1 MPWFITAICSKE
13 TMKRITE
20 NSRFIPNKSHTF
32 GFYNYYNEAY
42 QAVKENR
49 CDIHECLYDYLIVE
63 YIEPGIH
70 PDVHSKE
77 WWQWDT
83 KTNSDWKLDDYDFME
98 FKTEINGVR
107 IYKFII

>member
-13 TMKRITE
+13 TVNRITE
-20 NSRFIPNKSHTF
+20 NSRFRPNKSHTF

-49 CDIHECLYDYLIVE
+49 CDMAECLYDYIIME
-63 YIEPGIH
+63 YMEPGIH
-70 PDVHSKE
+70 PDVHVKE

-83 KTNSDWKLDDYDFME
+83 ETKSWQYIPEREWPEEFIGLTNWAL
-98 FKTEINGVR
+98 G
-107 IYKFII
+107 